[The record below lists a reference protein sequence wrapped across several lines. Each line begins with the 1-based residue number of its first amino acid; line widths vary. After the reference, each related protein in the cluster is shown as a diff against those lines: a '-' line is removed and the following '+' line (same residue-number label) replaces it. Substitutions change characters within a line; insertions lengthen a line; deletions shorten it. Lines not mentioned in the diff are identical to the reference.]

1 MSKKVI
7 IIEHIKNATIGTIT
21 DKPTVSLEG
30 IVLSYNPYP
39 DRSLTV
45 NQFFYFKEFINYTEI
60 GKLLYL

>member
-7 IIEHIKNATIGTIT
+7 IIEHIKNATI
-21 DKPTVSLEG
+21 
-30 IVLSYNPYP
+30 
-39 DRSLTV
+39 TV